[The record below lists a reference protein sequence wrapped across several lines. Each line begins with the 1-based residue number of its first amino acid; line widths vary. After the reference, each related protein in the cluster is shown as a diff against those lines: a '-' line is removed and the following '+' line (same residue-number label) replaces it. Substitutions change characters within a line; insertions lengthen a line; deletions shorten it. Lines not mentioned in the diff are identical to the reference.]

1 MSKIFNTYGYDET
14 GKFVSMVT
22 INKLKFNKNTHVTK
36 DYTQIQQFFSEDG
49 QPTVE
54 LNQYKFMVDDNHEQS
69 PSQPDE
75 NQSYES
81 PQESSPLPQES
92 SPQESSPLPQ
102 ESSPQESSPSPQESS
117 PSPQESATDESPQ
130 ESSPQESA
138 TDESPQQNTDDEE
151 NSQQSTP

>member
-92 SPQESSPLPQ
+92 SPQESSP
-102 ESSPQESSPSPQESS
+102 SPQESS